1 MNAGTDSCNWC
12 GQTYTYRRRTSR
24 YCSPACRK
32 YGWRAGLDAKSGRGR
47 ASVVQ
52 PQAGPREPVTTNC
65 AQCGDPYERS
75 RYRNASAYC
84 SPACRI
90 RASRGGSPKRR
101 KPQEWLTCT
110 GCGASVRKV
119 RNSAPADRVRCRAC
133 RSNQTARTCPGCSG
147 VKSATAEVCRACRAK
162 RQTIRASD
170 DSRLVRKHR
179 EHDAP
184 GIRWSDR
191 KRLLAKWKRQG
202 KRCAYCD
209 RLADTID
216 HAVPLVRGG
225 TNYEGNLVAACKS
238 CNSSKGG
245 RTIMEWRT
253 GRKAQ
258 RMTRPV
264 EWKPRKP
271 RPRPIKAIKGEQ
283 PAFNVCP
290 ECGSLC
296 VNRYCNSTCNTRYVT
311 RRNYR
316 LKVGIPLDAPLYGS
330 DAPQWARHW
339 AA

>member
-1 MNAGTDSCNWC
+1 M
-12 GQTYTYRRRTSR
+12 
-24 YCSPACRK
+24 
-32 YGWRAGLDAKSGRGR
+32 
-47 ASVVQ
+47 
-52 PQAGPREPVTTNC
+52 EPCT
-65 AQCGDPYERS
+65 QCGNPYERS
-75 RYRNASAYC
+75 RYRNASPFC
-84 SPACRI
+84 SAACRN
-90 RASRGGSPKRR
+90 RAARGGSTSGR
-101 KPQEWLTCT
+101 KPQEWLACT
-110 GCGASVRKV
+110 ECGAKVRKE
-119 RNSAPADRVRCRAC
+119 RGSAQPDRVRCRAC
-133 RSNQTARTCPGCSG
+133 RSNQTARTCPDCSG

-225 TNYEGNLVAACKS
+225 TNYEGNLVPCCKS
-238 CNSSKGG
+238 CNSSKQGYL
-245 RTIMEWRT
+245 IAEWRT
-253 GRKAQ
+253 GKRLP
-258 RMTRPV
+258 RMTKAPQ
-264 EWKPRKP
+264 WKRKTQ
-271 RPRPIKAIKGEQ
+271 PIKAIKGEQ